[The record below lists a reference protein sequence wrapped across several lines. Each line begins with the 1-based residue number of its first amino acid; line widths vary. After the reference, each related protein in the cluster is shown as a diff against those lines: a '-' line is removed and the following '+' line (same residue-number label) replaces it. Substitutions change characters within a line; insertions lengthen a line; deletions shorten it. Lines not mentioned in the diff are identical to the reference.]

1 MKRLGAALGL
11 TALGAVTTLTGL
23 AWDAYLHARDPNLVH
38 SESLFTLGNPGHLL
52 LITGIVATVCG
63 ISAALLLLPLAAGA
77 AKITAVGLIGA
88 IALGSAGVLAWA
100 ARTETQQ
107 QVAATKAAKDQL
119 VAGAGA
125 PGTAEAGIVTHIHG
139 NAKPANATPGEKA
152 AAQLLL
158 DQTKLGTQRFQDLQA
173 AQTDGYKAVTPVG
186 EPIVHFV
193 NPAYLVKGDTLN
205 PEHPE
210 SLIYGTSAKGPILL
224 AAMYIAHGIGQPG
237 PDIGGPL
244 TLWHAHSNLCFN
256 SRTNIIDAFTDAAG
270 NCPAGS
276 FNSGTPEMLHV
287 WVVDNPNGPFST
299 DMNPQALVKLLQAGA
314 TP

>member
-1 MKRLGAALGL
+1 VLADRPLIEFGSEAAAAFTEALEAPATVNQRLA
-11 TALGAVTTLTGL
+11 TALARPRKSPMVAAGL
-23 AWDAYLHARDPNLVH
+23 AIVPGL
-38 SESLFTLGNPGHLL
+38 GHLYL
-52 LITGIVATVCG
+52 GEWRKAVAFM
-63 ISAALLLLPLAAGA
+63 
-77 AKITAVGLIGA
+77 
-88 IALGSAGVLAWA
+88 GSAGVLAWA

-287 WVVDNPNGPFST
+287 WVVDNPNGAFST
-299 DMNPQALVKLLQAGA
+299 DMNPAALVKLLQAGA
-314 TP
+314 SP

>member
-11 TALGAVTTLTGL
+11 TALGAVTTLAGL

-38 SESLFTLGNPGHLL
+38 TESLFTLSNPGHLL
-52 LITGIVATVCG
+52 LLGGIALTVLG
-63 ISAALLLLPLAAGA
+63 IAAALLLIPAYRVVRV
-77 AKITAVGLIGA
+77 TAVGLVAATA
-88 IALGSAGVLAWA
+88 ISSTGVLAWA
-100 ARTETQQ
+100 AQKSTQQ
-107 QVAATKAAKDQL
+107 QAAASLAARDQL
-119 VAGAGA
+119 VQGSGA
-125 PGTAEAGIVTHIHG
+125 PGTAAAGIVTHQHG
-139 NAKPANATPGEKA
+139 TVDASKATAAEKA

-158 DQTKLGTQRFQDLQA
+158 EQTKLGTRRFAGLEA
-173 AQTDGYKAVTPVG
+173 AVADGYRAVTPLDA
-186 EPIVHFV
+186 PIVHYV
-193 NPAYLVKGDTLN
+193 NPAYLVTGDTLN

-210 SLIYGTSAKGPILL
+210 SLIYGNSVKGPILL
-224 AAMYIAHGIGQPG
+224 AAMYIAHRIGQAG

-244 TLWHAHSNLCFN
+244 TLWHAHSNLCF
-256 SRTNIIDAFTDAAG
+256 SARTNIIDAFTDAAG

-299 DMNPQALVKLLQAGA
+299 DMNPAALVTLLQTGS